1 MALFVVP
8 GWRCA
13 ASLAAIH
20 FGPVGSTR
28 FPDLVTGSMEKR
40 LFLAMILTAL
50 VLVVVP
56 RFFSKPPVPPRASGV
71 TTDSGRTTES
81 PRADTPQITG
91 GTPADRPAPAI
102 GQAQPDVP
110 ADTAVIT
117 TPTTRYRFTNVGAKL
132 IATELTQYRALTADG
147 GNVELGR
154 EGEPLLR
161 YRLAL
166 PDDTISLDAVA
177 FRTEQSDRSLTYRA
191 TVRNAELAIA
201 YAVVPDSYV
210 VRVSGTVTGVD
221 GAAGLLVDLPH
232 GIRSEEADTVEDQ
245 RHLAY
250 AYKPLTGSAQSIA
263 FKSLDPGEQDRY
275 NGPLT
280 WVVAK
285 NKYFLIGLLT
295 ETTDSVPFQ
304 NLVAVGGPR
313 TSKTATVASA
323 TTLEPIVDGRF
334 AFEIYAGPQDSRR
347 LVAMGRDFKNAN
359 PYGGWRQGV
368 VQPFATIVMRI
379 LLWLHDTFRLNYGW
393 VLVIFGITV
402 RIALWPLNQ
411 RAMRASLRMQQ
422 IQPQLMEVQKKYQSN
437 PEKQRTEL
445 MRVYA
450 EHGMTPF
457 SPMIGCLP
465 MLLPMPILFALFF
478 VFQNTIEFRGV
489 SFLWLPDISLKDP
502 FYIVPILMGLSMFVL
517 SWIGIRNAPPNPQA
531 KLMAYFFPV
540 MMTVFFLNFASGLN
554 LYYAVQNLAALPQQ
568 WLIANERAKAAPIAK
583 RA

>member
-1 MALFVVP
+1 
-8 GWRCA
+8 
-13 ASLAAIH
+13 
-20 FGPVGSTR
+20 
-28 FPDLVTGSMEKR
+28 MEKR

-56 RFFSKPPVPPRASGV
+56 RFFPKPPAAVRGSADGGRTIPLTGADTTQRPGIPDSSTRPTIGAAV
-71 TTDSGRTTES
+71 TTVPSST
-81 PRADTPQITG
+81 
-91 GTPADRPAPAI
+91 
-102 GQAQPDVP
+102 P
-110 ADTAVIT
+110 ADTAVVT
-117 TPTTRYRFTNVGAKL
+117 TPTTRYRFTNEGARL
-132 IATELTQYRALTADG
+132 IGAELTQYRALTRAG
-147 GNVELGR
+147 GNVELSR
-154 EGEPLLR
+154 SGESLLR

-166 PDDTISLDAVA
+166 PEDTVSLDSVA
-177 FRTEQSDRSLTYRA
+177 FRAEQTAESLTYRA
-191 TVRNAELAIA
+191 TVRDVDLSIT
-201 YAVVPDSYV
+201 YAFVPDNFV
-210 VRVSGTVTGVD
+210 VRVSGAVA
-221 GAAGLLVDLPH
+221 GASGPAGLLIDLPR

-250 AYKPLTGSAQSIA
+250 AYKPVTGSARSIS
-263 FKSLDPGEQDRY
+263 FKSLDPGEEGRY
-275 NGPLT
+275 NGALT

-295 ETTDSVPFQ
+295 PTGDVPFQ
-304 NLVAVGGPR
+304 NIVAVGGPR
-313 TSKTATVASA
+313 TSKDATTASA
-323 TTLEPIVDGRF
+323 SIMEPIVDGQF
-334 AFEIYAGPQDSRR
+334 AFEVYAGPQDSRR

-359 PYGGWRQGV
+359 PYGGWMQGV
-368 VQPFATIVMRI
+368 VQPFATIVLQI
-379 LLWLHDTFRLNYGW
+379 LLWLHDTFKLNYGW
-393 VLVIFGITV
+393 VLVIFGVAV

-422 IQPQLMEVQKKYQSN
+422 VQPQLMEVQKKYQNN

-450 EHGMTPF
+450 EHNMTPF
-457 SPMIGCLP
+457 SPLVGCLP

-502 FYIVPILMGLSMFVL
+502 FYIVPVLMGLSMFVL

-531 KLMAYFFPV
+531 KIMAYVFPV

-568 WLIANERAKAAPIAK
+568 WLIANERAKITPVPKGA
-583 RA
+583 